1 METSFF
7 EENPWAANSLLFAK
21 DSLGYISIT
30 DISQP
35 PEGLTPV
42 TPYALALRSTP
53 TPYTL
58 NADGLSS
65 DAVLQTLNPKP

>member
-35 PEGLTPV
+35 SEGLTPV
-42 TPYALALRSTP
+42 TPV
-53 TPYTL
+53 YTL
-58 NADGLSS
+58 RPRSALYAD
-65 DAVLQTLNPKP
+65 TLHPKR